1 MSGPIKMHNQFRHT
15 TKSTTKKRRLI
26 VLIGLIFIPALSI
39 LIKLIYMNTLNH
51 AFLKEQGKKRVNRIV
66 ERHEYRGS
74 IVDRHGNPLAVTTPM
89 MSIWADPFKVNTDDH
104 QLVKIF
110 DLLNLSDKRRQ
121 NLIAKIKAN
130 ADQSGFIYIKREIK
144 PSIAKKIDQMKVS
157 GIHSK
162 KEYKRFY
169 PEGEVTSH
177 VLGFTGIDGQGQAGI
192 EKMYNQWL
200 SGQNG
205 KYQVRL
211 DGLGRYAQ
219 KVNTI
224 QPREKAHNL
233 ALSIDRR
240 IQYIAYRAIKN
251 AVVKHRA
258 DAGMAIVMNNQ
269 TGEILAMVNQPS
281 FNPNNIA
288 NSSAPERRNRTVMD
302 VFEPGSVIKTFSAIT
317 ALKSDQFTPDTK
329 IDTSPGYYRVG
340 NYTVRDLRN
349 YGKISLSK
357 VLMKS
362 SNVGIS
368 KAILALKDQAAL
380 PNTLREMGFGQLT
393 GIEYPGERQGEVPIA
408 SELGRF
414 PLATLSFGYGLSVT
428 LLQLTQAYAAIAN
441 KGVLVKPTL
450 LRIDNQKDVESHRV
464 LNKAIAS
471 QILGMLNK
479 VVASPGGTG
488 TNAKLNFYNVAGK
501 TGTVIKAVQG
511 GYADNQYMALF
522 AGIAPLSQPELT
534 TAVVIDN
541 PKGQDYG
548 GGSVAAPV
556 FKKIMK
562 ESLLVLGI
570 RPDKQ

>member
-1 MSGPIKMHNQFRHT
+1 MHNQFRNT

-89 MSIWADPFKVNTDDH
+89 MSIWADPFKVNTDDN

-192 EKMYNQWL
+192 EKIYNQWL

-317 ALKSDQFTPDTK
+317 ALKSDQFTPDTQ

-380 PNTLREMGFGQLT
+380 SNTLREMGFGQLT
-393 GIEYPGERQGEVPIA
+393 GIEYPGERQGKIPI
-408 SELGRF
+408 SSKLGQF
-414 PLATLSFGYGLSVT
+414 PLATLSFGYGLNVT

-464 LNKAIAS
+464 LNKTIAS

-511 GYADNQYMALF
+511 GYADNQYMGLF